1 MMRDF
6 IQHLDS
12 KIDDIIKVN
21 AIGAFA
27 FIVSWSD
34 FDHWLRTLGLIAALV
49 YTGLK
54 IAQTIKEIR
63 K

>member
-1 MMRDF
+1 MMRSF
-6 IQHLDS
+6 FLTLDG
-12 KIDDIIKVN
+12 KIDEIVKVN
-21 AIGAFA
+21 AIGAAA

-54 IAQTIKEIR
+54 IAQTIKDM
-63 K
+63 KK

>member
-1 MMRDF
+1 MMRAF
-6 IQHLDS
+6 LTSLDG
-12 KIDDIIKVN
+12 KLDDIMKVN
-21 AIGAFA
+21 AIGAVA
-27 FIVSWSD
+27 FVVSWSD
-34 FDHWLRTLGLIAALV
+34 FDHWLRTFGLIAALI

>member
-1 MMRDF
+1 MMREF
-6 IQHLDS
+6 ISNLDG
-12 KIDDIIKVN
+12 KIDDIVKVN
-21 AIGAFA
+21 AVGAVA

>member
-1 MMRDF
+1 MIRQF
-6 IQHLDS
+6 LTNLDG
-12 KIDDIIKVN
+12 KLDDIVKVN
-21 AIGAFA
+21 AIGAAA

-34 FDHWLRTLGLIAALV
+34 FDHWLRTLGLIAALI

-54 IAQTIKEIR
+54 IAQTVKEIR

>member
-1 MMRDF
+1 MMREF
-6 IQHLDS
+6 ISNLDG
-12 KIDDIIKVN
+12 KIDDIVKVN
-21 AIGAFA
+21 AIGAVA

>member
-1 MMRDF
+1 MIRQF
-6 IQHLDS
+6 LSSLDG
-12 KIDDIIKVN
+12 KIDDIVKVN
-21 AIGAFA
+21 AVGAVA
-27 FIVSWSD
+27 FVVSWSE
-34 FDHWLRTLGLIAALV
+34 FDHWLRTLGLVAALV